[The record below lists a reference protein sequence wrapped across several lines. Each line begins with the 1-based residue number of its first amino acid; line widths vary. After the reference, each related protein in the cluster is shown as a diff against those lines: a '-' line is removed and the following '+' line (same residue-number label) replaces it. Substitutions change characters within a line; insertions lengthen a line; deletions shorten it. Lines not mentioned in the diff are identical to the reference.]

1 MSDLK
6 NIGLTGESTTAA
18 RALLSSLS
26 IADLKDVA
34 RLGFA
39 YAVSK
44 GERPVRDSGGADW
57 SFTAGANFNVAT
69 IDDAQGNLRELVTIL
84 YPGVAN
90 EPYRAIETLMN
101 IGIVRLAEDVRVGNV
116 TVLSDLLSQSPSEA

>member
-18 RALLSSLS
+18 RGLLSALS

-39 YAVSK
+39 YAVVHD
-44 GERPVRDSGGADW
+44 ERPVRDSSAGDW

-69 IDDAQGNLRELVTIL
+69 IDDAHGSLRELVAIL
-84 YPGVAN
+84 HPEVGD

-101 IGIVRLAEDVRVGNV
+101 VGIIRLAEDVRVGNV
-116 TVLSDLLSQSPSEA
+116 TVLSDLLSLQSSEE